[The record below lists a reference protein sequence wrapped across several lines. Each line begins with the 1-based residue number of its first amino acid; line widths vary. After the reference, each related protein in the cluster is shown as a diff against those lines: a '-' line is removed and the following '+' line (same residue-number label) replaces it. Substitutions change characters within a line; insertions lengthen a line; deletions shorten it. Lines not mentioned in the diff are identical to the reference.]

1 MEIKRYDDFSSLKPI
16 EERIDEI
23 IDLFPDLEDLIDI
36 FQTLDG
42 FQLNAITPSLYKS
55 SGLIWKNWCGGLM
68 IDDVH
73 YFNLSKTG
81 DRSQLEELFLQEM
94 MYPDQDFDEWF
105 SSGGRWVALQSTKWR
120 AFSLKLFEIKDDKI
134 KVKNNLAPSYRVKL
148 HIINPQI
155 NDYTFNHN
163 DEFTL
168 EMEEMKNYLKSRG
181 LNFILLNKIKDSK
194 LDIIVISNKYAKWD
208 E

>member
-16 EERIDEI
+16 EEKIDEI
-23 IDLFPDLEDLIDI
+23 INLFPDLEDLIDI
-36 FQTLDG
+36 FHTLDG
-42 FQLNAITPSLYKS
+42 FKLNAITPSLYKS

-105 SSGGRWVALQSTKWR
+105 IRKWR

-148 HIINPQI
+148 HIVNAQI

>member
-16 EERIDEI
+16 EEKIDEI
-23 IDLFPDLEDLIDI
+23 INLFPDLEDLIDI
-36 FQTLDG
+36 FHTLDG
-42 FQLNAITPSLYKS
+42 FKLNAITPSLYKS

-105 SSGGRWVALQSTKWR
+105 IRKWR

-148 HIINPQI
+148 HIVNPQI

>member
-16 EERIDEI
+16 EEKIDEI
-23 IDLFPDLEDLIDI
+23 INLFPDLEDLIDI
-36 FQTLDG
+36 FHTLDG
-42 FQLNAITPSLYKS
+42 FKLNAITPSLYKS

-105 SSGGRWVALQSTKWR
+105 IRKWR

-134 KVKNNLAPSYRVKL
+134 KVKNNLAPCYRVNL
-148 HIINPQI
+148 GIINPQI
-155 NDYTFNHN
+155 NEYTFNRN
-163 DEFTL
+163 DEF
-168 EMEEMKNYLKSRG
+168 ESEINEMKSYLKSRG
-181 LNFILLNKIKDSK
+181 LNFILLSKIKSSE
-194 LDIIVISNKYAKWD
+194 LNIIVISDKYVN
-208 E
+208 EH

>member
-16 EERIDEI
+16 QEKIDEI

-36 FQTLDG
+36 FDTLDG
-42 FQLNAITPSLYKS
+42 FKLNAITPSLYKS

-105 SSGGRWVALQSTKWR
+105 IRKWR

-168 EMEEMKNYLKSRG
+168 EMKEMKNYLKSRG

>member
-23 IDLFPDLEDLIDI
+23 IDLFPDLEDLLDI
-36 FQTLDG
+36 CQTLDG
-42 FQLNAITPSLYKS
+42 FQLKHITPSLYKS

-105 SSGGRWVALQSTKWR
+105 IRKWR

-148 HIINPQI
+148 HIVNPQI

>member
-16 EERIDEI
+16 EERIDKI

-36 FQTLDG
+36 FDTLDG
-42 FQLNAITPSLYKS
+42 FKLNAITPSLYKS

-105 SSGGRWVALQSTKWR
+105 IRKWR

-168 EMEEMKNYLKSRG
+168 EMEEMKSYLKSRG
-181 LNFILLNKIKDSK
+181 LNFILLNMIKDSK
-194 LDIIVISNKYAKWD
+194 LDIIVISNKYVK
-208 E
+208 EY

>member
-16 EERIDEI
+16 QEKIDEI

-36 FQTLDG
+36 FHTLDG
-42 FQLNAITPSLYKS
+42 FKLNAITPSLYKS

-105 SSGGRWVALQSTKWR
+105 IRKWR

-148 HIINPQI
+148 HIVNPQI

-168 EMEEMKNYLKSRG
+168 EMKEMKNYLKSRG

>member
-16 EERIDEI
+16 EEKIDEI

-36 FQTLDG
+36 FDTLDG
-42 FQLNAITPSLYKS
+42 FKLNAITPSLYKS
-55 SGLIWKNWCGGLM
+55 SGLIWKNWCNGLM

-105 SSGGRWVALQSTKWR
+105 IRKWR

-148 HIINPQI
+148 HIVNPQI

-168 EMEEMKNYLKSRG
+168 EMKEMKNYLKSRG
-181 LNFILLNKIKDSK
+181 LNFILINKIKDSK